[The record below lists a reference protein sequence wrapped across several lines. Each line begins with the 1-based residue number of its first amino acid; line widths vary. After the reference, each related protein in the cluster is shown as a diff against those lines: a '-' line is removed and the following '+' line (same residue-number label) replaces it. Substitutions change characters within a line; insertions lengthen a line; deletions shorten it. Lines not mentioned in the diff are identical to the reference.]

1 MVVHVLT
8 VLACIAALCFPV
20 ATFANALREVPNATS
35 RRGGSRTGGRDG
47 SGGPDA

>member
-35 RRGGSRTGGRDG
+35 RRGSRTTDG
-47 SGGPDA
+47 TGGPAA